1 MARLGINPARGK
13 VIQERPAQV
22 TVALVTY
29 IPNQVGYFEGR
40 LDVLKLVLAS
50 LAAHT
55 LLPHDLMIFDNGSC
69 AEVVA
74 YLRSQHEAGSVDYLI
89 LSRRNIGKIDALRLL
104 FQAAPGEIIAYSDD
118 DILFYPGWLGA
129 SLEVLRLFPRV
140 GMVSGVAVRDA
151 ARHAS
156 SSLER
161 LVEEG
166 VPGLVV
172 SRQRCI
178 PDAWEI
184 DWALSTGRDPQAH
197 LQSTADQ
204 LDLVLRM
211 EKHESSNDVS
221 RYCEAIGSANHFQ
234 FVTPRAVI
242 LGALPTH
249 WTGKLMGSMLEL
261 DQAVDDLGYL
271 RLSTAERYTR
281 HLGNALSPE
290 VLREARQ
297 LGLLDQDG
305 VTPAVRTFPKTRK
318 RHWLLRLPA
327 GRRLLSAL
335 YRRLFD
341 ILYT

>member
-1 MARLGINPARGK
+1 
-13 VIQERPAQV
+13 
-22 TVALVTY
+22 
-29 IPNQVGYFEGR
+29 
-40 LDVLKLVLAS
+40 
-50 LAAHT
+50 
-55 LLPHDLMIFDNGSC
+55 
-69 AEVVA
+69 
-74 YLRSQHEAGSVDYLI
+74 
-89 LSRRNIGKIDALRLL
+89 
-104 FQAAPGEIIAYSDD
+104 
-118 DILFYPGWLGA
+118 
-129 SLEVLRLFPRV
+129 
-140 GMVSGVAVRDA
+140 VAVRDA

>member
-129 SLEVLRLFPRV
+129 SLEVLRGR
-140 GMVSGVAVRDA
+140 
-151 ARHAS
+151 ARCRPA
-156 SSLER
+156 R
-161 LVEEG
+161 LQQ
-166 VPGLVV
+166 P
-172 SRQRCI
+172 
-178 PDAWEI
+178 
-184 DWALSTGRDPQAH
+184 
-197 LQSTADQ
+197 
-204 LDLVLRM
+204 
-211 EKHESSNDVS
+211 
-221 RYCEAIGSANHFQ
+221 
-234 FVTPRAVI
+234 
-242 LGALPTH
+242 
-249 WTGKLMGSMLEL
+249 
-261 DQAVDDLGYL
+261 
-271 RLSTAERYTR
+271 
-281 HLGNALSPE
+281 
-290 VLREARQ
+290 
-297 LGLLDQDG
+297 
-305 VTPAVRTFPKTRK
+305 
-318 RHWLLRLPA
+318 
-327 GRRLLSAL
+327 
-335 YRRLFD
+335 
-341 ILYT
+341 